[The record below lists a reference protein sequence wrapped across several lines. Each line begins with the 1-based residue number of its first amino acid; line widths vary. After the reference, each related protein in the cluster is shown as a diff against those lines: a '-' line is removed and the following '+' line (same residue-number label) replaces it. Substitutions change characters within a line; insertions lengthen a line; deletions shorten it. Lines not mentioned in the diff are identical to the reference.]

1 MLEALDIRK
10 TYGGVVALSG
20 AGLTVRPGS
29 VHALLGENG
38 AGKTTLVKIIAGAI
52 RPDGGVL
59 RLDGQEVSF
68 ASTADAAR
76 HGVAVVSQELS
87 LFPDLDVLSNL
98 YPMREI
104 KRGPFVNRS
113 AMAERAAPV
122 LRELELDISLRQPL
136 GSLALAD
143 RQLVEIA
150 KALLTE
156 PQVLILD
163 EPTSALEAASTEALM
178 RTLRVLRERQVA
190 VVFVSHILEEVMALC
205 DEITVLRDGRPVLE
219 GVARD
224 ELSVESIVDA
234 MLGDRRQQV
243 AQLSAETAATVQAH
257 VADAVESVEEDAAAG
272 KGSLRL
278 DDVSVDGRLRGVSL
292 EVKPGEIVGVTGL
305 TGAGH
310 LALLELVSGQRR
322 ADSGWALLPG
332 GRNVPRGLRNA
343 IGAGVAVVTGD
354 RRRFGLML
362 DKPLWENIG
371 QVRAVALA
379 RDGLFVRAG
388 RMRQHAREHIERL
401 RVRTPNVNE
410 RAGLLSGGNQQ
421 KAVFAKWLDA
431 QPSVLLLDDPTRG
444 VDVGAKAEMHLLIR
458 SAAQAGAIVL
468 LYSTD
473 LDELEALCERVLVFY
488 QGQICAEL
496 AGEQLSVR
504 TMLAAMN
511 TGHAAPRAA

>member
-1 MLEALDIRK
+1 VLEAHDIGK
-10 TYGGVVALSG
+10 SYGGVVALTG
-20 AGLTVRPGS
+20 AGLTVRPGT

-52 RPDGGVL
+52 RPDTGVL
-59 RLDGQEVSF
+59 RLDGKEVAFS
-68 ASTADAAR
+68 STADAVR
-76 HGVAVVSQELS
+76 RGVAVVSQEFS

-104 KRGPFVNRS
+104 KRGPFVNRT
-113 AMAERAAPV
+113 AMARRAAPV
-122 LRELELDISLRQPL
+122 LRDLELDVGLRQPL
-136 GSLALAD
+136 GSLSLAE
-143 RQLVEIA
+143 RQLIEIA

-156 PQVLILD
+156 PRVLILD
-163 EPTSALEAASTEALM
+163 EPTSALEATSTEALM
-178 RTLRVLRERQVA
+178 RSLRVLRERQVA

-205 DEITVLRDGRPVLE
+205 DEVTVLRDGRPVLE
-219 GVARD
+219 GIALE
-224 ELSVESIVDA
+224 ELTVEAIVDA

-243 AQLSAETAATVQAH
+243 AQFAGETAAKVRAH
-257 VADAVESVEEDAAAG
+257 VAGAVESVEEEGAAERNA
-272 KGSLRL
+272 LRL
-278 DDVSVDGRLRGVSL
+278 ESVTIAGHLENVSMVAA
-292 EVKPGEIVGVTGL
+292 PGEIVGVAGL

-310 LALLELVSGQRR
+310 LALLELLSGQRR
-322 ADSGWALLPG
+322 AQSGFAMLPG
-332 GRNVPRGLRNA
+332 ARNVPRGLRNA
-343 IGAGVAVVTGD
+343 IGAGVAIVTGD
-354 RRRFGLML
+354 RRRYGLML

-388 RMRQHAREHIERL
+388 RMRSNARQHVERL
-401 RVRTPNVNE
+401 RVRTPSVYE

-473 LDELEALCERVLVFY
+473 LDELETLCDRVLVFY
-488 QGQICAEL
+488 QGGICAEL
-496 AGEQLSVR
+496 EGEQLNVH
-504 TMLAAMN
+504 TVLAAMN
-511 TGHAAPRAA
+511 TGRAGPRAA